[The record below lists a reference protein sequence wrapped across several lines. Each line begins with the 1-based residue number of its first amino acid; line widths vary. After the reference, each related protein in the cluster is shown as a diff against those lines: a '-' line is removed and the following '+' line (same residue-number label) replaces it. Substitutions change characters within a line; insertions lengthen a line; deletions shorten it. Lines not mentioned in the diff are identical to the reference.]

1 MDVARHRH
9 ARGIRVV
16 ALAGAGSEITLTL
29 VPEGTGRRLG
39 IDRDD
44 DRYGD
49 ATEAGAGT
57 DPADPADH
65 P

>member
-1 MDVARHRH
+1 V
-9 ARGIRVV
+9 I
-16 ALAGAGSEITLTL
+16 ALAGPGTEITLTL

-49 ATEAGAGT
+49 ATESELGT